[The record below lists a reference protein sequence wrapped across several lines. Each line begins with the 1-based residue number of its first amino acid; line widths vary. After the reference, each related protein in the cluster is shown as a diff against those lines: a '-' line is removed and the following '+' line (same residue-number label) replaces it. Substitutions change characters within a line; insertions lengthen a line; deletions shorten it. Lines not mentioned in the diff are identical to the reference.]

1 MVRIEELME
10 YGTRRKVE
18 AIATELGY
26 PKAEE
31 YPDEVLDEVKRRCK
45 KRSVSAKAQAAAEE
59 ETYADSKADLQ
70 YVRQAAE
77 NRAAGIL
84 VALDSLTMMHC
95 ATRQFSDPYLQQA
108 VDESQARLKDMMA
121 GIASFYQPEVFLAPT
136 PLITGGGNGE
146 SGLRP
151 SLSGSE
157 KPSNNNDVNVVA
169 VES

>member
-10 YGTRRKVE
+10 YGSRRKVE
-18 AIATELGY
+18 GIAAELGY

-31 YPDEVLDEVKRRCK
+31 YPDEVLEEVKRRCR
-45 KRSVSAKAQAAAEE
+45 KRSVSAKAQAAAED
-59 ETYADSKADLQ
+59 ETYAGSKEDLH

-108 VDESQARLKDMMA
+108 VDESQCRLKDMMA
-121 GIASFYQPEVFLAPT
+121 GIASFYQPEIFLAPT
-136 PLITGGGNGE
+136 PLITGGVSGE
-146 SGLRP
+146 PGSRR
-151 SLSGSE
+151 SLGGSE
-157 KPSNNNDVNVVA
+157 KPSDADNGTVLE